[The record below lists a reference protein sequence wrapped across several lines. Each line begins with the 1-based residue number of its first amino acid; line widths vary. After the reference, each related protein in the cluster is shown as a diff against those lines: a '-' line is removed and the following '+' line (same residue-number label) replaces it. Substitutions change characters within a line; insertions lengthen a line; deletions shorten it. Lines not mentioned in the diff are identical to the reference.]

1 MREKAP
7 MKHHAPSRRKF
18 LKTALAT
25 TVGASPLCSLLG
37 SLGDL
42 HAAETGGEYKA
53 IVCVLLEG
61 GADVFNMIAPVQQ
74 EAHADYRAAREALAL
89 ERSELIPFTHADENG
104 LNPLAYGMRSN
115 MTAMHA
121 LFEEKKLA
129 IVANVGT
136 LAMPVTA
143 EDVENG
149 APLPPQLF
157 AHNTQRALWM
167 MGNGKE
173 TEKSG
178 WAARAGDLFYPSP
191 NPYFNITVA
200 NNNLMQSG
208 GIAEALPFS
217 KAEVSPDTMTY
228 YGFGPDSGGGELGS
242 VYQEIYRQQQSAR
255 NRLLATFARRR
266 LEELKRQVTLQNLFD
281 NVEDFSGFSSGV
293 HETGKPLGRQ
303 LELVAKIL
311 SVRDNFPGQP
321 RRQIF
326 FVNHH
331 GWDTHDSDNE
341 HQAGYLSDSL
351 GAFQAALEKMGL
363 ENQVTT
369 FTISD
374 FGRSLTTNGAGTDH
388 GWGGHAFVMGGAV
401 RGGDIFG
408 RMPALHRDSPDAWSN
423 RMVPTT
429 AMEEYL
435 ATIVRWF
442 GAGETELDRIF
453 PNLRRFALR
462 DMGFLKRG

>member
-1 MREKAP
+1 MNPCNFKL
-7 MKHHAPSRRKF
+7 SRRTF
-18 LKTALAT
+18 LKS
-25 TVGASPLCSLLG
+25 VFASAIGTSSLFSLLG
-37 SLGDL
+37 RAIRVE
-42 HAAETGGEYKA
+42 AAEPGNEYKA
-53 IVCVLLEG
+53 LVCILLEG
-61 GADVFNMIAPVQQ
+61 GADVFNMIVPTQPDI
-74 EAHADYRAAREALAL
+74 HRDYRAAREGIAIDLSQL
-89 ERSELIPFTHADENG
+89 LPFTHTNTNG
-104 LNPLAYGMRSN
+104 LNPLHYGMRRE
-115 MTAMHA
+115 MKAMHT
-121 LFEEKKLA
+121 LFEQGKLSL
-129 IVANVGT
+129 VANVGP
-136 LAMPVTA
+136 LATPVTA

-167 MGNGKE
+167 MGNGRQ
-173 TEKSG
+173 TEKNG
-178 WAARAGDLFYPSP
+178 WAARVADLFHHVPT
-191 NPYFNITVA
+191 PYFNVTVA
-200 NNNLMQSG
+200 GNNIMQSG
-208 GIAEALPFS
+208 GKAEPIPFS
-217 KAEVSPDTMTY
+217 EAEVSPDTMTY
-228 YGFGPDSGGGELGS
+228 YGFGPEAGGGELGAI
-242 VYQEIYRQQQSAR
+242 YQAIYEQRKDAE
-255 NRLLATFARRR
+255 NRLLSTFARRR
-266 LEELKRQVTLQNLFD
+266 LDELERQEILQGLFD
-281 NVEDFSGFSSGV
+281 DAETFDGFSSGV

-331 GWDTHDSDNE
+331 GWDTHDSDNG
-341 HQAGYLSDSL
+341 HQSSYLSESL
-351 GAFQAALEKMGL
+351 GAFQAALEKLGL

-401 RGGDIFG
+401 NGGDIFG

-435 ATIVRWF
+435 ATVVRWF
-442 GAGETELDRIF
+442 GATEEELDVIF
-453 PNLRRFALR
+453 PNLGSFTTRNL
-462 DMGFLKRG
+462 GFLRPS